1 MNVRKKLKRLIA
13 IMVCAVM
20 VLGCTIMANAA
31 YPNPYPEQANMHGPN
46 AGNCT
51 YRAWQEAYERL
62 GVQMPKWGDAKDWY
76 TGAKNSG
83 QYEVIPW
90 VPGNYVP
97 SNSIA
102 VWGASVG
109 EGFGHVAF
117 VASADENGFTLIEGN
132 FSPTGPEGPYYS
144 RWEQY
149 WEYHSRSAGLLGFIV
164 LQEEQTPNE
173 PLTNSWTQELNIS
186 DWTYGESPS
195 VPTAISKYGTPS
207 FTYSTERDG
216 TYTNEVPKNAG
227 TYYVKATVDE
237 SDQYTG
243 LEAIEEFQ
251 INKAV
256 PEYEIPTGLTYIY
269 GQTLNFNTL
278 PAWLNWQDGT
288 QAVGNVGQKA
298 FLAYYNNYDPNYE
311 TIDNIEIIVTVL
323 PFDLTGI
330 FSKVKID
337 EDTDLDEI
345 KFTVGTEVLVQGKD
359 YKYTIKTNGDQVTVA
374 FEGLGNFTGYK
385 EIIYTLSGNG
395 GGMGNMAD
403 DNESDIG
410 ETSNNSGI
418 EEMNISENDVNGS
431 GIPKTGDNSI
441 PAVWVAM
448 LVLAGGAV
456 AVTAGKRKFNR

>member
-1 MNVRKKLKRLIA
+1 M
-13 IMVCAVM
+13 
-20 VLGCTIMANAA
+20 MANAA
-31 YPNPYPEQANMHGPN
+31 WPNPYPEQANMHGPN

-76 TGAKNSG
+76 NGAQNSG

-109 EGFGHVAF
+109 GGYGHVAF

-164 LQEEQTPNE
+164 LQEGQTPTD
-173 PLTNSWTQELNIS
+173 PSTNFWTQELNIS
-186 DWTYGESPS
+186 DWTYGETPS
-195 VPTAISKYGTPS
+195 APTATAKYGTPS

-227 TYYVKATVDE
+227 TYYVKATVSA

-243 LEAIEEFQ
+243 LEAIKEFH

-269 GQTLNFNTL
+269 GETLNFNTL

-288 QAVGNVGQKA
+288 QVVGDVGQKV
-298 FLAYYNNYDPNYE
+298 FLAYYNNYDSNYE
-311 TIDNIEIIVTVL
+311 IVYNIEILVTVL
-323 PFDLTGI
+323 PYDLTDL
-330 FSKVKID
+330 FSKAEINVN
-337 EDTDLDEI
+337 TDLDEI
-345 KFTVGTEVLVQGKD
+345 RFTVGTEVLVQGKD
-359 YKYTIKTNGDQVTVA
+359 YKYTTKTNGDQVTVT
-374 FEGLGNFTGYK
+374 FQGLGNFTGYK
-385 EIIYTLSGNG
+385 EITYTLSGNG
-395 GGMGNMAD
+395 GGMGNATDNSNSGTGEAD
-403 DNESDIG
+403 
-410 ETSNNSGI
+410 NNSGSNTI
-418 EEMNISENDVNGS
+418 DKLQNNANGS
-431 GIPKTGDNSI
+431 KIPKTGDSS
-441 PAVWVAM
+441 ALATWVIA
-448 LVLAGGAV
+448 LALAGGAV
-456 AVTAGKRKFNR
+456 VVTTGKRKFNR